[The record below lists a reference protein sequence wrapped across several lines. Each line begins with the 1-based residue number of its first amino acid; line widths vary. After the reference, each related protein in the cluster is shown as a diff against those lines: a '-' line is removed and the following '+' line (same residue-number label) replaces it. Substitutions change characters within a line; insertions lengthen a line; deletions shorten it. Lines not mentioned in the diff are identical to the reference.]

1 MSSWLGIKK
10 PIICEKSFLPLSNWV
25 TWGKSV
31 SELQDPT
38 SPKIKI
44 ILILI
49 PALMEDVKYSMRYT
63 GSDVKV

>member
-31 SELQDPT
+31 SELQTPHLQNKDNINT
-38 SPKIKI
+38 NTCF
-44 ILILI
+44 
-49 PALMEDVKYSMRYT
+49 DGRC
-63 GSDVKV
+63 